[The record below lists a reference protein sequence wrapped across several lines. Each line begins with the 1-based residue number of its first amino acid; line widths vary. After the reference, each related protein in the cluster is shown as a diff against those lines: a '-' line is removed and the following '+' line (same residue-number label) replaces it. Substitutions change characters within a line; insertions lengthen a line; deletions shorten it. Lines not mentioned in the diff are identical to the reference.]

1 MNRKV
6 LFVGDHYSQPEQ
18 LEMDEYQ
25 SDKNIKKESAMDTSN
40 AGARIADASSILDVS
55 QTIQQLLAMSSIA
68 GSAILSPMQLLSAS
82 ASSGA
87 STSQLSLPWI
97 MPHHYQQMMVLQQ
110 GLSGQPFLMSDV
122 IDDNKDGHVVVMPT
136 IDQGNQYNNVSA
148 VSSPAD
154 ASTAQQNVSDSAS
167 RLLNYHLAAAQKPAA
182 KENVTAAQMVAAG
195 GGAQKGAPVRHGQ
208 TQVDTA
214 KMPRPRPPKKP
225 LTPYMLFSKEVRCSY
240 IHCNYR
246 KCNCKCQFIWS
257 HSEETHQRRSQP
269 DNTKSRSKKSFQ
281 VIVKKRQS
289 SYRRLLGN
297 LF

>member
-1 MNRKV
+1 
-6 LFVGDHYSQPEQ
+6 
-18 LEMDEYQ
+18 MDDYQ
-25 SDKNIKKESAMDTSN
+25 GDKNIKKESAMDVSN

-110 GLSGQPFLMSDV
+110 GLTQPFLMSDV

-136 IDQGNQYNNVSA
+136 VDQGNQYNNVSA

-154 ASTAQQNVSDSAS
+154 ASTTQQNLAGASDSAS
-167 RLLNYHLAAAQKPAA
+167 RLLNYHLAAAQKPAT
-182 KENVTAAQMVAAG
+182 KENVTAAQMMAAG
-195 GGAQKGAPVRHGQ
+195 GGASQKGAPVRHGQ
-208 TQVDTA
+208 AQSDTA

-225 LTPYMLFSKEVRCSY
+225 LTPYMLFSKEVRCCNY
-240 IHCNYR
+240 IHCNYL
-246 KCNCKCQFIWS
+246 KCKICKCKF
-257 HSEETHQRRSQP
+257 
-269 DNTKSRSKKSFQ
+269 
-281 VIVKKRQS
+281 
-289 SYRRLLGN
+289 L
-297 LF
+297 